1 MRRLYLVDSIVW
13 FNLSGYTANAQPI
26 FDEPVIIKG
35 KWDIVRND
43 LQMNDKVETIVRTVT
58 VYPDRVLSVGSVL
71 VLGDEE
77 FLAGLSSQELENPLL
92 IPTAVTIKA
101 QSTIA
106 EFGRPQKASYPVGYK
121 NRYLTIEVTCS

>member
-1 MRRLYLVDSIVW
+1 MRRLYLVDSILW

-26 FDEPVIIKG
+26 FDEPVVIKG
-35 KWDIVRND
+35 KWDTVRND
-43 LQMNDKVETIVRTVT
+43 LQMSDNVETIARTVT

-77 FLAGLSSQELENPLL
+77 YLDSLSPEVLKKPLL

-106 EFGRPQKASYPVGYK
+106 EFGRSQKASYPIGYK
-121 NRYLTIEVTCS
+121 SKYLTIEVTCG

>member
-1 MRRLYLVDSIVW
+1 MRRLYLVDSILW
-13 FNLSGYTANAQPI
+13 FNLSGYTASAQSI
-26 FDEPVIIKG
+26 FDEPIIIKG
-35 KWDIVRND
+35 KWDTVRND
-43 LQMNDKVETIVRTVT
+43 LHMSDNVETIVRAVT

-77 FLAGLSSQELENPLL
+77 FLAGLSSQELKNPLL

-106 EFGRPQKASYPVGYK
+106 EFGRPQKASYPIGYK
-121 NRYLTIEVTCS
+121 SKYLTIEVTCG